1 MTAMTVK
8 QATKPRRAPVARR
21 LYIVPAPAPPPET
34 MHPAER
40 RMRDAGGPD
49 DRATYNCGCGFLFE
63 AAVSTSVH
71 CPHCQTV
78 QAW

>member
-1 MTAMTVK
+1 MNPMTVR
-8 QATKPRRAPVARR
+8 QATAIRRSPTGRR
-21 LYIVPAPAPPPET
+21 LHIVPAAAPRPEP

-49 DRATYNCGCGFLFE
+49 DRATYSCGCGYLFE
-63 AAVSTSVH
+63 AAVSASVH
-71 CPHCQTV
+71 CPHCTTV

>member
-1 MTAMTVK
+1 MTVK
-8 QATKPRRAPVARR
+8 QATKPRRTSTGRR
-21 LYIVPAPAPPPET
+21 LYVVPPAAPRPEP

-49 DRATYNCGCGFLFE
+49 DRATYSCGCGFLFE
-63 AAVSTSVH
+63 SAVSTSVQ